1 MTLPFSVE
9 QIICLSKKYTFKMLQ
24 ILLFILLFNQGC
36 PQNQP
41 VHDEWKYCQLF
52 FENKLTKTSFETCDV
67 CFMPLTYYKS
77 IGRSLTKSQ
86 YRPVS
91 LEDFTS
97 PPLWF
102 FPSPGSTFNSI
113 KVFCF
118 SLMGR
123 NKRKLTRGSSNL
135 RLNNFRLTKKLFC
148 Y

>member
-1 MTLPFSVE
+1 
-9 QIICLSKKYTFKMLQ
+9 MLQ
-24 ILLFILLFNQGC
+24 FLLFILLFNQGY

-91 LEDFTS
+91 LEDFPS

-102 FPSPGSTFNSI
+102 FPCPGATFNPTKS
-113 KVFCF
+113 F
-118 SLMGR
+118 SLTGR
-123 NKRKLTRGSSNL
+123 NKRKLTRRSANL
-135 RLNNFRLTKKLFC
+135 GLNNFPAHKKNILLLRSIHDKVDYSFH
-148 Y
+148 